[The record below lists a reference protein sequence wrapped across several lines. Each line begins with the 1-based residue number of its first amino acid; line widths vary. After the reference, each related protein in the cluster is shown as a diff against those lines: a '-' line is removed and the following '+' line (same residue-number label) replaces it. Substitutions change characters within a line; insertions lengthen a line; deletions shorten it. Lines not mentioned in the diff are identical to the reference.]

1 MHWKG
6 LHSKFNRILSQEVYN
21 LKTKLLWKDNN
32 IVCLSVNVWVCS
44 CWLHTKRQWMCTF
57 FLSFCYFFS
66 LSFDILNQDW
76 KLCFIHQLRL
86 FYWLAH
92 FWWPSHDVTNDL
104 LVCICEI
111 AVSEKSI
118 DTVWFFKASLCYFL
132 SNVFFF
138 LPNDSSLKTVKNVF
152 YFIKKIC
159 FVLEI
164 FKFL

>member
-118 DTVWFFKASLCYFL
+118 DTVWFFKASLCYFFIKC
-132 SNVFFF
+132 FFF
-138 LPNDSSLKTVKNVF
+138 F
-152 YFIKKIC
+152 YQMIA
-159 FVLEI
+159 L
-164 FKFL
+164 